1 MAGLWHL
8 GVAGLW
14 HLRLAGLW
22 HLRLAGLWHLGVAG
36 LWFLG
41 VAGLGCLGVAGLWPL
56 GVAGL
61 RNRVA
66 GILGFGGTRF
76 LGWWLARLLHL
87 LLVQLRRY
95 SAGLLL
101 LVGTHG

>member
-22 HLRLAGLWHLGVAG
+22 HLRLAGLWHLGD
-36 LWFLG
+36 
-41 VAGLGCLGVAGLWPL
+41 PL
-56 GVAGL
+56 L

>member
-22 HLRLAGLWHLGVAG
+22 HLRLAGLWH
-36 LWFLG
+36 
-41 VAGLGCLGVAGLWPL
+41 L